1 VPRLAIARADVGR
14 FAGERFGFGVGAV
27 ISTGGSCD
35 IAGDDWVS
43 ARAAGAMVNRPS
55 AAQLADSRAILE
67 SGRSRDRRACP
78 VVVAFPDPM
87 PRVPTPDS
95 IRACGSFATS
105 CCNVGIERKK
115 LGQRQQG
122 FAMFESIQIKT
133 ILISAFEIVL
143 NADLKRS
150 NLDRRE
156 IGLRM
161 TLPRS
166 RTSPSR

>member
-1 VPRLAIARADVGR
+1 
-14 FAGERFGFGVGAV
+14 
-27 ISTGGSCD
+27 
-35 IAGDDWVS
+35 
-43 ARAAGAMVNRPS
+43 
-55 AAQLADSRAILE
+55 
-67 SGRSRDRRACP
+67 
-78 VVVAFPDPM
+78 M

-143 NADLKRS
+143 NIDLKRS

-161 TLPRS
+161 TLPR
-166 RTSPSR
+166 